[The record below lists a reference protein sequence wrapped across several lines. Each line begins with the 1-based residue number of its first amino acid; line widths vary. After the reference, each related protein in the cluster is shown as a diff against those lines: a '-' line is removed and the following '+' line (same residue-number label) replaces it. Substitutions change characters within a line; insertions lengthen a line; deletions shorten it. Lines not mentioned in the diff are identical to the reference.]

1 MSHIASISTRPTR
14 ALPPLLQPPLL
25 QPPLLQPPLH
35 EPMVSD
41 VPSSTSSAGT
51 TYEMCLALEHDEP
64 RLARQFR
71 RLLDAIIGQLPTE
84 QGGTILFVGAGS
96 SSHVADVAGQLAK
109 QMTIECHSDVIL
121 VDADAGQKVLSQ
133 RFAAATE
140 KGLVDALQDGTSA
153 ERFAVFTAVPRMS
166 FLTFGESLIWRRGV
180 AHDAVRDVVAQWKRK
195 YRYTVIAAGNELSHL
210 TSLLARHCDA
220 TYLVVQLGQAE
231 KQPTSQLARDLIA
244 AGARLLGSVAT
255 GVRS

>member
-14 ALPPLLQPPLL
+14 TLSPSLQPPSP
-25 QPPLLQPPLH
+25 QAAASAVASP
-35 EPMVSD
+35 
-41 VPSSTSSAGT
+41 TSSAGT

-64 RLARQFR
+64 QLARQFR

-84 QGGTILFVGAGS
+84 QGGTILFTGSGS

-109 QMTIECHSDVIL
+109 QMTTECRSDVML

-133 RFAAATE
+133 RFAAASE
-140 KGLVDALQDGTSA
+140 KGLVDALQADTSA
-153 ERFAVFTAVPRMS
+153 GRFAVSTAVPRMS
-166 FLTFGESLIWRRGV
+166 FLAFGESLAWRRGV
-180 AHDAVRDVVAQWKRK
+180 AHDAVRDVVAQWKRQ
-195 YRYTVIAAGNELSHL
+195 YRYTVIAAGNELNRL
-210 TSLLARHCDA
+210 TGLLARHCDA

-231 KQPTSQLARDLIA
+231 KHQTSQLARELIA

-255 GVRS
+255 GVRN